1 MRKLFLSISIFCL
14 TLAANADEGM
24 WLLKELN
31 SQSVARMQ
39 EMGFTLPVDQLY
51 HNTNPSL
58 KDAVVIFGGGCTGVA
73 VSEQGLIFTN
83 HHCGFGSIQRLS
95 YSTISTSSISNTRVV
110 YPGIFPLPV
119 TP

>member
-1 MRKLFLSISIFCL
+1 MRKFFLSTVIFCL
-14 TLAANADEGM
+14 TFVANAEEGM

-39 EMGFTLPVDQLY
+39 EMGFTLPIDQLY
-51 HNTNPSL
+51 NETNPSL

-83 HHCGFGSIQRLS
+83 HHCGFGAIQRLS
-95 YSTISTSSISNTRVV
+95 AVEHDYLKNGFVAIIRQMSFTLT
-110 YPGIFPLPV
+110 G
-119 TP
+119 